1 MPEQNGNER
10 QTPRGN
16 HLLLMYGMVALGLV
30 LLLVGGEVLVRAAV
44 ALADRLGVSRLVIGL
59 TVVAFGTSAPEL
71 LVCVQAALENA
82 PGIAIGNVI
91 GSNIANV
98 LLVVGLPALI
108 APFLCERGVMKREGV
123 AMVAASAL
131 VILIAW
137 FDGIRFWPGLLLV
150 LLLVGFLFNA
160 YRQARRDGIKRL
172 TDEVDELGEGVP
184 GNPLII
190 IAMMAV
196 GVAGLVAGS
205 HLLVD
210 GARDIARSAGVSEEV
225 IGVTLVALGTSLP
238 ELATSTVA
246 AFRRHGDVAI
256 GNVLGSNIF
265 NILGI
270 LGITAMVSHIPVPQQ
285 MLDFDL
291 WVMLGAALLLFPFA
305 FARIPVGRVAGAI
318 FLLAY
323 TGYVFAQFHG
333 VSGMP
338 VSKLAGL

>member
-1 MPEQNGNER
+1 
-10 QTPRGN
+10 
-16 HLLLMYGMVALGLV
+16 MVALGLV
-30 LLLVGGEVLVRAAV
+30 LLLIGGEALVRAAV

-71 LVCVQAALENA
+71 LVCVQAALEDA
-82 PGIAIGNVI
+82 PGIAIGNVV

-108 APFLCERGVMKREGV
+108 APFLCEKGVMRREGLV
-123 AMVAASAL
+123 MVGATAL
-131 VILIAW
+131 VMIIAW
-137 FDGIRFWPGLLLV
+137 QDGVRFWPGLLL
-150 LLLVGFLFNA
+150 LLLLFAFLFNA
-160 YRQARRDGIKRL
+160 YRQARRDGVESL
-172 TDEVDELGEGVP
+172 GDEVEELGEGVP

-190 IAMMAV
+190 LLMMAV

-205 HLLVD
+205 HLLVE
-210 GARDIARSAGVSEEV
+210 GARDIARTAGVSEEV

-270 LGITAMVSHIPVPQQ
+270 LGITAMVSHIPVPAQ
-285 MLDFDL
+285 MLSFDL
-291 WVMLGAALLLFPFA
+291 WVMLGSALILFPFA
-305 FARIPVGRVAGAI
+305 WARIPIGRVAGLV

-323 TGYVFAQFHG
+323 AGYVIAQFQG

-338 VSKLAGL
+338 IKQLAGL

>member
-1 MPEQNGNER
+1 
-10 QTPRGN
+10 
-16 HLLLMYGMVALGLV
+16 MYGMVALGLV
-30 LLLVGGEVLVRAAV
+30 LLLIGGEALVRAAV

-71 LVCVQAALENA
+71 LVCVQAALEDA
-82 PGIAIGNVI
+82 PGIAIGNVV

-108 APFLCERGVMKREGV
+108 APFLCEKGVMRREGLV
-123 AMVAASAL
+123 MVGATAL
-131 VILIAW
+131 VMIIAW
-137 FDGIRFWPGLLLV
+137 QDGVRFWPGLLL
-150 LLLVGFLFNA
+150 LLLLFAFLFNA
-160 YRQARRDGIKRL
+160 YRQARRDGVESL
-172 TDEVDELGEGVP
+172 GDEVEELGEGVP

-190 IAMMAV
+190 LLMMAV

-205 HLLVD
+205 HLLVE
-210 GARDIARSAGVSEEV
+210 GARDIARTAGVSEEV

-270 LGITAMVSHIPVPQQ
+270 LGITAMVSHIPVPAQ
-285 MLDFDL
+285 MLSFDL
-291 WVMLGAALLLFPFA
+291 WVMLGSALILFPFA
-305 FARIPVGRVAGAI
+305 WARIPIGRVAGLV

-323 TGYVFAQFHG
+323 AGYVIAQFQG

-338 VSKLAGL
+338 IKQLAGL

>member
-1 MPEQNGNER
+1 
-10 QTPRGN
+10 
-16 HLLLMYGMVALGLV
+16 MYGMVALGLV
-30 LLLVGGEVLVRAAV
+30 LLLVGGEALVRAAV
-44 ALADRLGVSRLVIGL
+44 ALADRLGVSRLIIGL

-71 LVCVQAALENA
+71 LVCVQAALEDA
-82 PGIAIGNVI
+82 PGIAIGNVV

-108 APFLCERGVMKREGV
+108 APFLCEPGVMKREGL

-131 VILIAW
+131 VIVIAW
-137 FDGIRFWPGLLLV
+137 FDGISFWPGLG
-150 LLLVGFLFNA
+150 LLLLLIAFLFNA
-160 YRQARRDGIKRL
+160 YRQARRDGADHL
-172 TDEVDELGEGVP
+172 ADEVGELGEGVP

-190 IAMMAV
+190 LTMMAV
-196 GVAGLVAGS
+196 GIVGLVAGS
-205 HLLVD
+205 HLLVE

-246 AFRRHGDVAI
+246 AFRRQGDVAI
-256 GNVLGSNIF
+256 GNILGSNLF

-270 LGITAMVSHIPVPQQ
+270 LGITAMVSHIPVPPQ

-305 FARIPVGRVAGAI
+305 FTRVPVGRVAGVA

-323 TGYVFAQFHG
+323 GAYIYAQFHG
-333 VSGMP
+333 FSGMP
-338 VSKLAGL
+338 IAKLAGL

>member
-1 MPEQNGNER
+1 
-10 QTPRGN
+10 
-16 HLLLMYGMVALGLV
+16 MYGMVALGLV
-30 LLLVGGEVLVRAAV
+30 LLLIGGEALVRAAV

-71 LVCVQAALENA
+71 LVCVQAALEDA
-82 PGIAIGNVI
+82 PGIAIGNVV

-108 APFLCERGVMKREGV
+108 APFLCEKGVMRREGLV
-123 AMVAASAL
+123 MVGATAL
-131 VILIAW
+131 VMILAW
-137 FDGIRFWPGLLLV
+137 QDGVRFWPGLLL
-150 LLLVGFLFNA
+150 LLLLFAFLFNA
-160 YRQARRDGIKRL
+160 YRQARRDGVESL
-172 TDEVDELGEGVP
+172 GDEVEELGEGVP

-190 IAMMAV
+190 LLMMAV

-205 HLLVD
+205 HLLVE
-210 GARDIARSAGVSEEV
+210 GARDIARTAGVSEEV

-270 LGITAMVSHIPVPQQ
+270 LGITAMVSHIPVPAQ
-285 MLDFDL
+285 MLSFDL
-291 WVMLGAALLLFPFA
+291 WVMLGSALILFPFA
-305 FARIPVGRVAGAI
+305 WARIPIGRVAGLV

-323 TGYVFAQFHG
+323 AGYVIAQFQG

-338 VSKLAGL
+338 IKQLAGL

>member
-1 MPEQNGNER
+1 
-10 QTPRGN
+10 
-16 HLLLMYGMVALGLV
+16 MYGMVALGLV
-30 LLLVGGEVLVRAAV
+30 LLLIGGEALVRAAV

-71 LVCVQAALENA
+71 LVCVQAALEDA
-82 PGIAIGNVI
+82 PGIAIGNVV

-108 APFLCERGVMKREGV
+108 APFLCEKGVMRREGLV
-123 AMVAASAL
+123 MVGATAL
-131 VILIAW
+131 VMIIAW
-137 FDGIRFWPGLLLV
+137 QDGVRFWPGLLL
-150 LLLVGFLFNA
+150 LLLLFAFLFNA
-160 YRQARRDGIKRL
+160 YRQARRDGVESL
-172 TDEVDELGEGVP
+172 GDEVEELGEGVP

-190 IAMMAV
+190 LLMMAL

-205 HLLVD
+205 HLLVE
-210 GARDIARSAGVSEEV
+210 GARDIARTAGVSEEV

-270 LGITAMVSHIPVPQQ
+270 LGITAMVSHIPVPAQ
-285 MLDFDL
+285 MLSFDL
-291 WVMLGAALLLFPFA
+291 WVMLGSALILFPFA
-305 FARIPVGRVAGAI
+305 WARIPIGRVAGLV

-323 TGYVFAQFHG
+323 AGYVIAQFQG

-338 VSKLAGL
+338 IKQLAGL

>member
-1 MPEQNGNER
+1 
-10 QTPRGN
+10 
-16 HLLLMYGMVALGLV
+16 MYGMVALGLV
-30 LLLVGGEVLVRAAV
+30 LLLVGGEALVRAAV

-71 LVCVQAALENA
+71 LVCIQAALEDA
-82 PGIAIGNVI
+82 PGIAIGNVV

-108 APFLCERGVMKREGV
+108 APFMCERGVMRREGLV
-123 AMVAASAL
+123 MVGATVL
-131 VILIAW
+131 VMGIAW
-137 FDGIRFWPGLLLV
+137 YDGVRFWPGLLL
-150 LLLVGFLFNA
+150 LLLLIGFLFNA
-160 YRQARRDGIKRL
+160 YRQARRDGVDSL
-172 TDEVDELGEGVP
+172 GSEVEELGEGVP

-190 IAMMAV
+190 LLLMGV
-196 GVAGLVAGS
+196 GIAGLVAGS
-205 HLLVD
+205 HLLVE
-210 GARDIARSAGVSEEV
+210 GARDIARAAGVSEEV

-270 LGITAMVSHIPVPQQ
+270 LGITAMVSHIPVPAQ
-285 MLDFDL
+285 MLSFDL
-291 WVMLGAALLLFPFA
+291 WVMLGAALVLFPFA
-305 FARIPVGRVAGAI
+305 WARIPVGRVAGLV

-323 TGYVFAQFHG
+323 AGYVVAQFQG

-338 VSKLAGL
+338 ISKLAGL